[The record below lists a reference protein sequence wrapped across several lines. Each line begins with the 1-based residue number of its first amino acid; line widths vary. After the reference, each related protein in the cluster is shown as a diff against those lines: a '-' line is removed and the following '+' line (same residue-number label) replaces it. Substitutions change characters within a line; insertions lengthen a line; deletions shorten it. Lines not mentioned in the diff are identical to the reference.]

1 MSSMTNDELTVA
13 GIRSPTLLSGDASA
27 AQAVVFLHG
36 NPGSSRD
43 WAGLVKEV
51 GSFSRA
57 IAIDM
62 PGFGKADKPA
72 DFDYSVAGYATHLG
86 RLLEVTKVERVHLVL
101 HDFGGPWGLAW
112 AAENRARVASITLIN
127 VGIMPG
133 YRWHRMARL
142 WRTPVIGELV
152 MATTTR
158 RGLKA
163 ALRATNPRGL
173 PDPYLDEVAE
183 NFDAATRRAVLKL
196 YRSTPDSRLADAE
209 ATDLGLQAIPALVIW
224 GAKDPYVPVKFAE
237 VQRQFFRV
245 EQIVRLEHSGHW
257 PMIDHPDAVRDA
269 IIPFL
274 RRQTSADPLIP

>member
-1 MSSMTNDELTVA
+1 MA
-13 GIRSPTLLSGDASA
+13 GIRSPALLSGDASA

-36 NPGSSRD
+36 NPGSSSD
-43 WAGLVKEV
+43 WAGLVEEV

-72 DFDYSVAGYATHLG
+72 DSDYSVDGYATHLG
-86 RLLEVTKVERVHLVL
+86 RLLKATRVERVHLVL

-112 AAENRARVASITLIN
+112 AAQNPPRVASITLIN

-142 WRTPVIGELV
+142 WRTPAIGELV
-152 MATTTR
+152 MATTTP
-158 RGLKA
+158 RGLKL
-163 ALRATNPRGL
+163 ALRKSNPRGL
-173 PDPYLDEVAE
+173 PDLYLDELAD

-196 YRSTPDSRLADAE
+196 YRSTPDSRLAAE
-209 ATDLGLQAIPALVIW
+209 ATDLRLQAIPALVIW
-224 GAKDPYVPVKFAE
+224 GAQDQYVPVRFAE
-237 VQRQFFRV
+237 LQRQFFKV
-245 EQIVRLEHSGHW
+245 EQVVRLEDSGHW
-257 PMIDHPDAVRDA
+257 PFDNPVAVKEA

-274 RRQTSADPLIP
+274 KRRTSSESDA